1 MNVTQQHK
9 SVSLSPFFFF
19 SLNPAT
25 TLKHQGDDVVF
36 CYGPLCNFFFIQLR
50 ASVKII
56 QIRKAGQKEI

>member
-9 SVSLSPFFFF
+9 CVSLSPLFFF

-25 TLKHQGDDVVF
+25 TLKHQGDDAVF
-36 CYGPLCNFFFIQLR
+36 CYGPLCNFFFIQLH